1 MDVEIDIE
9 DKNIK
14 SGFKL
19 NPSLLSWSNFDK
31 NISIKL
37 EFRKSRWPRQ
47 NYLYPNTTLGLK
59 CTFSEKNT
67 LNRIILPS
75 PAELITQSG
84 LVQVYLRSET
94 LCWVANVM
102 VVKNPDVMS
111 ESEQKMQKAQL
122 FEYHLQEVNLFIIE
136 IHRNQRT
143 QAFDVF

>member
-1 MDVEIDIE
+1 M
-9 DKNIK
+9 
-14 SGFKL
+14 
-19 NPSLLSWSNFDK
+19 
-31 NISIKL
+31 
-37 EFRKSRWPRQ
+37 
-47 NYLYPNTTLGLK
+47 
-59 CTFSEKNT
+59 
-67 LNRIILPS
+67 PS

-94 LCWVANVM
+94 LCSVANVM

-111 ESEQKMQKAQL
+111 ESEQKLQKAQL

>member
-1 MDVEIDIE
+1 M
-9 DKNIK
+9 
-14 SGFKL
+14 
-19 NPSLLSWSNFDK
+19 
-31 NISIKL
+31 
-37 EFRKSRWPRQ
+37 
-47 NYLYPNTTLGLK
+47 
-59 CTFSEKNT
+59 
-67 LNRIILPS
+67 PS

-84 LVQVYLRSET
+84 LDQVYLRSET
-94 LCWVANVM
+94 LCSVANVM